1 MSITKGKLGAASLC
15 LMIALSLTA
24 FSASTAHANWKVGET
39 EIKEGVEIPLALT
52 VHLKF
57 KFLIRIPLIGL
68 NVHCD
73 RVLIHGKLRFPRF
86 WRSRFLIDVNCRVL
100 INEKESTTCKLTE
113 PIEAPTEAELFL
125 HEGKT
130 YLRVKPETGETLM
143 TLKFSGAECVL
154 SKEIPIKGSFV
165 LEDPTLEK
173 ESVEQVFTPNNK
185 GLFAD
190 KLKFGANEALL
201 EGEMGMTLGEGFEG
215 KTWSGSI

>member
-1 MSITKGKLGAASLC
+1 MSTKGKLGAAGLC
-15 LMIALSLTA
+15 LTIALSLTA
-24 FSASTAHANWKVGET
+24 LSASTAHANWKVGGT
-39 EIKEGVEIPLALT
+39 EIKEGVEVPLALT

-57 KFLIRIPLIGL
+57 KFLIRIPFFGI
-68 NVHCD
+68 NIHCD

-86 WRSRFLIDVNCRVL
+86 WRSRFLIDVNCRFL
-100 INEKESTTCKLTE
+100 INEKESVACKLKE

-143 TLKFSGAECVL
+143 TLKTGEECAL
-154 SKEIPIKGSFV
+154 GEEFPIKGSFV

-173 ESVEQVFTPNNK
+173 ENVEQVFTPNNK

-190 KLKFGANEALL
+190 KLTFGKNEVLL

-215 KTWSGSI
+215 KAWSGTI